1 VREHVNEA
9 SSESCEER
17 DWEWDVL
24 DLLTGTTDLFC
35 RELRKNMKR
44 VMSGIVV
51 TCCLFG
57 CATKPENIKP
67 QYVSE
72 VPYQTWTC
80 EQLVQEKVRLDSAI
94 NTVSDQQRTTRE
106 HDVGW
111 ILLFGLPLSS
121 MSGKGHEYE
130 IGQLKG
136 ESEAIQ
142 NAGSPKKCVFP
153 AAPEPTPEPK
163 PSPSPLK
170 V

>member
-1 VREHVNEA
+1 MR
-9 SSESCEER
+9 
-17 DWEWDVL
+17 
-24 DLLTGTTDLFC
+24 
-35 RELRKNMKR
+35 R
-44 VMSGIVV
+44 VIPGIAA
-51 TCCLFG
+51 TCCLIG
-57 CATKPENIKP
+57 CATMPENIKP

-72 VPYQTWTC
+72 IPYQTWTC
-80 EQLVQEKVRLDSAI
+80 EQLVQEKVSLDGAI
-94 NTVSDQQRTTRE
+94 NTVSDQQRTTRR

-142 NAGSPKKCVFP
+142 SAGSPKKCVFP